1 MKRRLKM
8 NWLTSIF
15 KPISDL
21 ITVPLKGW
29 QERKTIEAQELS
41 KANDRAH
48 EINLKKLEIG
58 NELAKQ
64 GIQAEI
70 SWDARAQEDMK
81 HSWKDEYLLILFSIP
96 LVGAFIPL
104 YQDDI
109 RKGFAVLE
117 ETPEWYILSILGMV
131 AGSWGLR
138 WLISR
143 SKRVKGA
150 S

>member
-1 MKRRLKM
+1 M
-8 NWLTSIF
+8 NWLTGLF

-29 QERKTIEAQELS
+29 QERKTIEAQEAS
-41 KANDRAH
+41 KANDRVH
-48 EINLKKLEIG
+48 EINMEKLAIG
-58 NELAKQ
+58 KELAKQ

-70 SWDARAQEDMK
+70 SWDAKAQEDMK
-81 HSWKDEYLLILFSIP
+81 YSWKDEYLLILFSIP
-96 LVGAFIPL
+96 LIGAFVPE
-104 YQDDI
+104 YQEDI
-109 RKGFAVLE
+109 LKGFKVLE

-131 AGSWGLR
+131 AGAWGLR